1 MNQHENF
8 QVQNLDDNMKRKF
21 GLSTENLKMKN
32 WFTSRWV
39 DAYSEDKICVCSV
52 CEVVFESL

>member
-39 DAYSEDKICVCSV
+39 DAYSEDKIDQ
-52 CEVVFESL
+52 EEGYKLALRG